1 MESNLSWFRSL
12 LLLAIPFLWCALSH
26 YGQLDLLENRLM
38 DLRFLSRGETPV
50 PVKVVYVDVDNEA
63 VQAYHWP
70 WNHSRYARLIDA
82 LFDHGKI
89 ESVGFDILFS
99 SNAEPDFGIQEQK
112 DGRLMFGKAIHRH
125 QNVVLAANYVPGKG
139 LMQETRKFPWI
150 FEGGS
155 DPTKN
160 DTPELPSFPVLG
172 PTWGIPGLIDTYMG
186 EARFAP
192 IFADSPVGPFYPMS
206 LRLALLHWGLSESA
220 ITRFPD
226 RLEICKPNGELVT
239 SVPLQRGQLVEANWF
254 SRWISPQNLRCS
266 VVDVERYFTLLNS
279 PEPNQQELAKDFFA
293 QFKDAI
299 VLVGAVDPLLQDLGK
314 TPLDRVP
321 VPQVGFHGNLV
332 KTLISGEYL
341 RRLPMWS
348 EYLLVF
354 ALTNAVLWLA
364 LRQGFNNARDKLLAI
379 VLVVLYVGTAF
390 WLFRGYRIVLP
401 ITAPIGS
408 TLMTGLIGI
417 GWQLISEQ
425 KSKTQIKNMFGT
437 YVSPQLVEYM
447 VKTGESPHLGG
458 FETEITS
465 YFSDIQGFSNFSEL
479 LPPNKLVEL
488 MNEYLTVCTEGILS
502 QGAALDK
509 YVGDA
514 VVAMFS
520 GLVPLEDHAY
530 RACVA
535 SQIVQQRLGELKVK
549 WQSEGDKW
557 PSMIGKIQTRIGLN
571 SGLATVGNMGSPARF
586 NFTMMGDNV
595 NLAARMESGG
605 KAYGVY
611 TMATDATYRD
621 CLKFGGDHVV
631 FRELDKIIVR
641 GKELAVTIYEVVGL
655 KDSVTDKTHECIGI
669 FAEGIKCYRMMDW
682 DGAEFH
688 FKKSAQLEIH
698 QPSSSSMSKLNPSL
712 VMISRCA
719 KLRKRPPIDDWDGVY
734 VMKTK

>member
-38 DLRFLSRGETPV
+38 DLRFLSRGEKPV

-279 PEPNQQELAKDFFA
+279 PEPSQQELAKDFFA

-314 TPLDRVP
+314 TPLDRAP
-321 VPQVGFHGNLV
+321 VPQVGFHGNL
-332 KTLISGEYL
+332 
-341 RRLPMWS
+341 
-348 EYLLVF
+348 
-354 ALTNAVLWLA
+354 
-364 LRQGFNNARDKLLAI
+364 
-379 VLVVLYVGTAF
+379 
-390 WLFRGYRIVLP
+390 
-401 ITAPIGS
+401 
-408 TLMTGLIGI
+408 
-417 GWQLISEQ
+417 
-425 KSKTQIKNMFGT
+425 
-437 YVSPQLVEYM
+437 
-447 VKTGESPHLGG
+447 
-458 FETEITS
+458 
-465 YFSDIQGFSNFSEL
+465 
-479 LPPNKLVEL
+479 
-488 MNEYLTVCTEGILS
+488 
-502 QGAALDK
+502 
-509 YVGDA
+509 
-514 VVAMFS
+514 
-520 GLVPLEDHAY
+520 
-530 RACVA
+530 
-535 SQIVQQRLGELKVK
+535 
-549 WQSEGDKW
+549 
-557 PSMIGKIQTRIGLN
+557 
-571 SGLATVGNMGSPARF
+571 
-586 NFTMMGDNV
+586 
-595 NLAARMESGG
+595 
-605 KAYGVY
+605 
-611 TMATDATYRD
+611 
-621 CLKFGGDHVV
+621 
-631 FRELDKIIVR
+631 
-641 GKELAVTIYEVVGL
+641 
-655 KDSVTDKTHECIGI
+655 
-669 FAEGIKCYRMMDW
+669 
-682 DGAEFH
+682 
-688 FKKSAQLEIH
+688 
-698 QPSSSSMSKLNPSL
+698 
-712 VMISRCA
+712 
-719 KLRKRPPIDDWDGVY
+719 
-734 VMKTK
+734 